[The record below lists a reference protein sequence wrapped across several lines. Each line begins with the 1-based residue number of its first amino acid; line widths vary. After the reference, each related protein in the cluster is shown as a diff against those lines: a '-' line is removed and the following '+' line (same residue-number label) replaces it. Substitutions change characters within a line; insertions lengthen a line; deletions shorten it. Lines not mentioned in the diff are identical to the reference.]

1 MKSDIIRTEHLSKEY
16 RNGVKA
22 LSSVSLSITEG
33 SRFVLLGP
41 NGAGKSTL
49 VRILSS
55 LSRPDSGSS
64 SICGLNPA
72 SESRELMRKIGVATQ
87 ENDLDPEISGRK
99 LLMFQGRLFGMEKTE
114 LEERVEELIEIFS
127 LSGHVGKKVKELS
140 GGNKRKL
147 HCALALIHRPHLLF
161 LDEPTVGMDPE
172 VRGQFWE
179 SLRKINREDG
189 MTLFLTTQYLEEA
202 DRHAEEMAL
211 LLDGEIRFRG
221 RVEQFKKLEQT
232 NKTLSL
238 EEGYLAYLGKREA
251 VNAAD

>member
-1 MKSDIIRTEHLSKEY
+1 MKNDIIRTEKLSKGY
-16 RNGVKA
+16 KNGVKA
-22 LSSVSLSITEG
+22 INSVSLSVTEG

-55 LSRPDSGSS
+55 LSRPDSGSCS
-64 SICGLNPA
+64 VCGLNPFG
-72 SESRELMRKIGVATQ
+72 ESSKLMRKIGVATQ
-87 ENDLDPEISGRK
+87 ENDLDPEMSGRK
-99 LLMFQGRLFGMEKTE
+99 LLSFQGRLFGMDKTE
-114 LEERVEELIEIFS
+114 MEDRVEELITVFS
-127 LSGHVGKKVKELS
+127 FTAHADKRVRELS

-179 SLRKINREDG
+179 SLRKINREEG

-221 RVEQFKKLEQT
+221 SVDQFKRLGPGDKS
-232 NKTLSL
+232 LSL
-238 EEGYLAYLGKREA
+238 EEGYLAYLKNREA
-251 VNAAD
+251 FNAAD